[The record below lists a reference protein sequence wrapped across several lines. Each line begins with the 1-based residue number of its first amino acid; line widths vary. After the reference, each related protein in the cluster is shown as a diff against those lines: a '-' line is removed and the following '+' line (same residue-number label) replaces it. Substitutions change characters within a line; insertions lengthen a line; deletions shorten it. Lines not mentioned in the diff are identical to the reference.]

1 MPVIPAP
8 VPPAPAQ
15 LYCPPEWV
23 CAGWISTITGFR
35 ADSVAP
41 VLPADDT
48 TWQVN
53 GAVTMMVVGG
63 TEDPYTA
70 WYQYVFQVECWTAN
84 PGSNKPQWL
93 QSQAMAAQIRLA
105 TKDRMACKRQVP
117 VVAVTQ
123 GPAGPLRT
131 VYPDATVE
139 AAQVLSAQRRA
150 YGQSSD
156 YAGHSFDMA
165 LSWVQDGITTR

>member
-1 MPVIPAP
+1 MTIPAP
-8 VPPAPAQ
+8 VPPAPSQ
-15 LYCPPEWV
+15 LYAPPEWV
-23 CAGWISTITGFR
+23 AAGWISTIDGFTP
-35 ADSVAP
+35 DWIGP
-41 VLPADDT
+41 ELPASNT

-70 WYQYVFQVECWTAN
+70 WYQYVFQVECWTVN

-93 QSQAMAAQIRLA
+93 QSAEMAAQIRLA
-105 TKDRMACKRQVP
+105 CKDRMACKRQVP
-117 VVAVTQ
+117 VVAVVQ
-123 GPAGPLRT
+123 GPSGPVRT
-131 VYPDATVE
+131 VYPSATVE

-150 YGQSSD
+150 YGLSSD

-165 LSWVQDGITTR
+165 ISWVQDGITTR